1 MAALCVAIY
10 ADIYYKSRWQRL
22 NEITLMAAMK
32 KHYDGQNNYRT
43 KVFVIYVCKIS

>member
-32 KHYDGQNNYRT
+32 KHYDGQNNYSNGG
-43 KVFVIYVCKIS
+43 FHNICLQD

>member
-10 ADIYYKSRWQRL
+10 ADTYYKSRWQRL

-32 KHYDGQNNYRT
+32 KHYDGQNNYSYEG
-43 KVFVIYVCKIS
+43 FHNIYLQD

>member
-22 NEITLMAAMK
+22 NEINLMAAMK
-32 KHYDGQNNYRT
+32 KHYDGQNNYSNEG
-43 KVFVIYVCKIS
+43 FHNICLQD